1 MAQRK
6 LTWAELRVGV
16 FVLAALVITALGIF
30 YVTGQTGLFPPKYTL
45 KTYLPEVEDLDT
57 GAPVTLDG
65 LKIGNVQSVGLT
77 AHPPD
82 KQHNMTIVMRLNR
95 HYQDKIKTD
104 STATLVTEGLLGN
117 RYVTITRGETG
128 SVIPPGGVVPGGE
141 VAEIKD
147 VVERGA
153 EVAQNLQVLS
163 DQLNEIIGKVNR
175 GEGTIG
181 KFMND
186 PSFYNHLNSTAEKID
201 AMVTSIQE
209 GKGTAGK
216 LVASDDLYNKVDQT
230 VSTVND
236 VLTAVKEQKGTMGKL
251 IYDPSIADNAKDIAQ
266 KGNALLTDVRAG
278 KGSLGKF
285 ITSDAVYNNI
295 RDAAAN
301 VRDATAKLDSN
312 QGTLGKM
319 FNDPALYDNMT
330 GLTGD
335 MRLLM
340 SDFRKNPKK
349 FLRIKLGIF

>member
-16 FVLAALVITALGIF
+16 FVLMGLLVTALGIF
-30 YVTGQTGLFPPKYTL
+30 YVTGQTGLFTPKYTL
-45 KTYLPEVEDLDT
+45 KTYLSEVENLDP

-65 LKIGNVQSVGLT
+65 LSIGNVESIGLT
-77 AHPPD
+77 PHPPD
-82 KQHNMTIVMRLNR
+82 KEHNMTVVMRVNR
-95 HYQDKIKTD
+95 QYEDKIRSD
-104 STATLVTEGLLGN
+104 STASLVTEGLLGN
-117 RYVTITRGETG
+117 RYVEITRGVTG

-141 VAEIKD
+141 VPEIKD

-163 DQLNEIIGKVNR
+163 DQLNEIVRKVNR

-186 PSFYNHLNSTAEKID
+186 PSFYNHLNSTAAKVD

-216 LVASDDLYNKVDQT
+216 LIASDELYNKFD
-230 VSTVND
+230 STIGNVND
-236 VLTAVKEQKGTMGKL
+236 VVVAVKQQKGTMGKL
-251 IYDPSIADNAKDIAQ
+251 IYDPSIAENFKGIAQ
-266 KGNALLTDVRAG
+266 KGNALLADVNAG

-285 ITSDAVYNNI
+285 VKDDTVYNNF
-295 RDAAAN
+295 RDASAN
-301 VRDATAKLDSN
+301 IRTATAKLDTN
-312 QGTLGKM
+312 EGTLGKM

-330 GLTGD
+330 GLSGD

-340 SDFRKNPKK
+340 QDFRKNPKK
-349 FLRIKLGIF
+349 FLHIKLGIF